1 MSLDVYYFN
10 SYLKKELVVW
20 SVEDILEVGK
30 SDSVRADRKFDEV
43 WSVFIVNV
51 VDHLRLL
58 RHPNPLLAGHAGNLK
73 EGDAKVGRGGCWWQ
87 VESVT
92 SDKPAVKLGLG
103 WVGHRT

>member
-1 MSLDVYYFN
+1 MSCAFNDFN

-73 EGDAKVGRGGCWWQ
+73 EGDAKVGRGGG
-87 VESVT
+87 E
-92 SDKPAVKLGLG
+92 G
-103 WVGHRT
+103 VGGR